1 VHLHRQEAAA
11 MANIDTPAHQLGAV
25 PLFAGLDPATLDALA
40 SESRV
45 RRYPSGQVLC
55 SEGDPGDELLVLEA
69 GRVRIC
75 RFAASGRE
83 VVLATLD
90 APVAFGELALLDDA
104 PRAAT
109 VIALGE
115 IVVRFVHRPVLMALL
130 EREPSVAWALLRSLA
145 AMIRATDER
154 LADVLVLDVPGR
166 LAKWLL
172 ANADADGAVVL
183 DQSQEALAVSL
194 GTTRVTL
201 NRALRR
207 FARLGWIEMRER
219 HIQLRR
225 IPELRS
231 LLMA

>member
-1 VHLHRQEAAA
+1 
-11 MANIDTPAHQLGAV
+11 MANRDLPLPLHQLGVV
-25 PLFAGLDPATLDALA
+25 PLFADLDLATLDALA
-40 SESRV
+40 AESRV

-69 GRVRIC
+69 GRVRVC

-90 APVAFGELALLDDA
+90 APVAFGELALLDGA

-109 VIALGE
+109 VVAVSE
-115 IVVRFVHRPVLMALL
+115 VVVRFVRQPVLMALL

-145 AMIRATDER
+145 AMVRATDER

-172 ANADADGAVVL
+172 AHANEEGVLEL

-201 NRALRR
+201 NRVLRR
-207 FARLGWIEMRER
+207 FVRLGWIEVRER

-231 LLMA
+231 LILS